1 MDSEKTV
8 PEGLTVFA
16 IPPEYRKKRTSN
28 HIRKAVNQQIY
39 RRIRSARIFPNQ
51 ASLLKLVEGVNTSLG
66 VSDVMPPPKIS
77 SPANSCL
84 ISL

>member
-16 IPPEYRKKRTSN
+16 IPPEHRKKRTSN

-39 RRIRSARIFPNQ
+39 RRIRTARIFPNQ
-51 ASLLKLVEGVNTSLG
+51 ASLLKLVEAVNTSLG
-66 VSDVMPPPKIS
+66 VSDVMPPTKIF
-77 SPANSCL
+77 PL
-84 ISL
+84 E